1 MHGET
6 IIAVLCS
13 IENAARSGRRLTSVQ
28 LVALSAAIDLIRAS
42 SKLASEIAV
51 LDKDIHYAL
60 EEDK

>member
-1 MHGET
+1 MQGET

-13 IENAARSGRRLTSVQ
+13 IENSARSGRSLTSVQ
-28 LVALSAAIDLIRAS
+28 LAALSAAIDLIRAS